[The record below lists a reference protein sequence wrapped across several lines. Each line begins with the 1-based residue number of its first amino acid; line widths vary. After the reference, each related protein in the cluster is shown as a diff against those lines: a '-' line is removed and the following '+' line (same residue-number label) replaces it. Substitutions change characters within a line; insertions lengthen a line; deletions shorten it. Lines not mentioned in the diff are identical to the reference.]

1 MADPAEPQ
9 QPQTENLGTCAWCDE
24 DAVTVLYT
32 SGGKSAKKRITAP
45 VCGDHERHFLAQGAS
60 SERSE
65 FAEKYQ
71 KGRK

>member
-1 MADPAEPQ
+1 MADPAERQ
-9 QPQTENLGTCAWCDE
+9 QPQEEGLGTCAWCD
-24 DAVTVLYT
+24 DAAVTRLFT

-45 VCGDHERHFLAQGAS
+45 VCGAHERHFLAQGAT

-65 FAEKYQ
+65 FQEKFQ